1 MNVLHRPM
9 VVKGRFNR
17 DVAPPEIYAASS
29 ARPLRG
35 GQPHQRPLTKKKKGP
50 SRGPWPDSVFD
61 DGGGDGSGA
70 QHSPLLTNLP
80 ALKAQPEGTAPNHG
94 KMRLCLLVHRVG

>member
-61 DGGGDGSGA
+61 DGGESGTLRRWSIKFLNVCKTMCY
-70 QHSPLLTNLP
+70 QLT
-80 ALKAQPEGTAPNHG
+80 
-94 KMRLCLLVHRVG
+94 